1 MIGFYFFLSAH
12 VLSRFLMW
20 KCFCCE
26 RKKGFYISRSF
37 QRYLKPHIVFY
48 RVLLHFP
55 SAQFTATSWRG
66 TILMVSQF
74 KYTAVKG
81 HGFFPGA
88 LWATSTSR
96 GGDVRE
102 RACGGFRGLAPNLE
116 IRELTRKGCVFAETT
131 GLLIFSGDVALLS
144 STQHTLIKH
153 APRARGYSGIKS
165 LLALLELSCQ
175 QDR

>member
-1 MIGFYFFLSAH
+1 M
-12 VLSRFLMW
+12 
-20 KCFCCE
+20 
-26 RKKGFYISRSF
+26 
-37 QRYLKPHIVFY
+37 
-48 RVLLHFP
+48 
-55 SAQFTATSWRG
+55 
-66 TILMVSQF
+66 
-74 KYTAVKG
+74 
-81 HGFFPGA
+81 
-88 LWATSTSR
+88 
-96 GGDVRE
+96 RE

-153 APRARGYSGIKS
+153 APRARSYSGIKS